1 MRRLFI
7 IFTVIILCF
16 IVLCLLFGARETVY
30 FFAKIYVGYSVIL
43 MIALVVGFLFRG
55 KHNDIK

>member
-30 FFAKIYVGYSVIL
+30 FFAKIYVGCSVIL
-43 MIALVVGFLFRG
+43 MIALVVGLLFRG